1 MVRYGSSLESLS
13 SSSLILF
20 LAVSDLLFKISAK
33 LFILLVMLL
42 HFKKVPPGSSFEFTC
57 RGFPIL
63 FVFRCFSRGC
73 LHRSTQR
80 LVSRASRAD
89 RDGSVDS
96 HGGSFCRLWIVS
108 SHRPIPAV
116 DAAMENISLKSGF
129 FLRREPREATLAR
142 RSRSL
147 PRPQASPG
155 GLAAAARVAH
165 AGPPGPRLR
174 VLAPQPPLCEAPS
187 SSPCKPGEAAQM
199 APQAG
204 ADRAAAERP
213 APRGVSPRLVVLV
226 PEGRQREAQP

>member
-1 MVRYGSSLESLS
+1 
-13 SSSLILF
+13 
-20 LAVSDLLFKISAK
+20 
-33 LFILLVMLL
+33 MLL
-42 HFKKVPPGSSFEFTC
+42 HFKKVLPGSSFECTC

-73 LHRSTQR
+73 LHRSNQR

-96 HGGSFCRLWIVS
+96 HGGSFCQLWIVS

-142 RSRSL
+142 RLRSL

-165 AGPPGPRLR
+165 GRAARSPAQGSRSSASPLRGAVQLSVQARRGGADGAPGRSR
-174 VLAPQPPLCEAPS
+174 
-187 SSPCKPGEAAQM
+187 PCGSGEAGS
-199 APQAG
+199 PG
-204 ADRAAAERP
+204 RLSTSRRP
-213 APRGVSPRLVVLV
+213 RPGGTPEGSTAMNPASPR
-226 PEGRQREAQP
+226 ETF